1 VGRTLIV
8 GDVHSCATE
17 LRILLERV
25 QPTRVILVGDVFNK
39 GPDPAGVWELV
50 CAWNAEAV
58 LGNHDLRVIAL
69 AEAGDVRAPSAAI
82 AWLKALPLFIEG
94 DGWMVVH
101 GGLNPS
107 GSPTT
112 EAQAVSLRRWPDDTD
127 PSHPFWWELYAGE
140 RLVVYGHDAVR
151 GLVDHRPRTLG
162 IDTGCVYGRQLT
174 GYLVEADQL
183 VSVDAQQVY
192 RPV

>member
-8 GDVHSCATE
+8 GDVHSCAAE

-25 QPTRVILVGDVFNK
+25 KPTRVILVGDVFNK

-50 CAWNAEAV
+50 CAWNVEAV

-69 AEAGDVRAPSAAI
+69 AEKGDVRAPSAAI
-82 AWLKALPLFIEG
+82 AWLKTLPTFIEG
-94 DGWMVVH
+94 DGWIVVH

-107 GSPTT
+107 GNPTT
-112 EAQAVSLRRWPDDTD
+112 KAQAVSLRRWPDDTD
-127 PSHPFWWELYAGE
+127 ANHPFWWELYTGE

-174 GYLVEADQL
+174 GYLLEADQL
-183 VSVDAQQVY
+183 ISADAQRVY